1 MTSSPRN
8 DDDFLIESG
17 NPTPPS
23 SLKSFSKSGNSYK
36 KEEIENVDTYVISVP
51 KGKKLPRR
59 IVNKGASI
67 RKVETGSTIEDIV
80 DHIDQ
85 IEKNVSEIV
94 QNVNNITV
102 NCVSCCVKF
111 KSCFSARDI
120 DAKAEV
126 NTNVNTNVNARAN
139 VPVREFNV
147 KKNEIKEI
155 KK

>member
-1 MTSSPRN
+1 MSSDNLRKE
-8 DDDFLIESG
+8 DDFLIQTSG

-36 KEEIENVDTYVISVP
+36 KEPVDDVDTYVVSVP
-51 KGKKLPRR
+51 KGKKLPKK

-67 RKVETGSTIEDIV
+67 RKVEAGSTIEEIV
-80 DHIDQ
+80 EHIDQ

-111 KSCFSARDI
+111 KTCFSARDV
-120 DAKAEV
+120 DANAEL
-126 NTNVNTNVNARAN
+126 NTNVNVNARAH
-139 VPVREFNV
+139 VPVNEMIL
-147 KKNEIKEI
+147 KKNQIIE

>member
-1 MTSSPRN
+1 MTDIIRN
-8 DDDFLIESG
+8 EDDFLIESDKK
-17 NPTPPS
+17 TPPS

-36 KEEIENVDTYVISVP
+36 KEEVENVDTYVISVP

-59 IVNKGASI
+59 IVNRGASI
-67 RKVETGSTIEDIV
+67 RKVNAGSSIEDIV
-80 DHIDQ
+80 DSIDQ

-111 KSCFSARDI
+111 KTCFSARDI

-126 NTNVNTNVNARAN
+126 NTNVNVNARAN
-139 VPVREFNV
+139 VPVNEFNM
-147 KKNEIKEI
+147 KKNEINEKS